1 MPVNLLKHHL
11 LAARQV
17 AARTYRMR
25 RSMDEGGV
33 PDQASNGSNGS
44 NGSGP
49 PGVLRS
55 ESMQFSS
62 DESEVERKS
71 MRHGKGSVPPAAAKP
86 QRKGN
91 RLERD
96 LRDEIDAW

>member
-1 MPVNLLKHHL
+1 
-11 LAARQV
+11 
-17 AARTYRMR
+17 
-25 RSMDEGGV
+25 
-33 PDQASNGSNGS
+33 
-44 NGSGP
+44 
-49 PGVLRS
+49 
-55 ESMQFSS
+55 MQFSS